1 MKYLNILDCDIIDG
15 DGVRVTLFVSG
26 CSHCCKGCHNPES
39 WDAFGG
45 KEFTE
50 ETIERIEKLLDRDFV
65 DGLTLSGGDPLF
77 FQNRSEI
84 TKLCK
89 RIKEK
94 FPQKT
99 IWLYTGY
106 EYEEVK
112 TLEVFDYVDVVVDG
126 PFKIDL
132 RDVSLAF
139 RGSPNQRIIDVKKSK
154 KQEKIVTLNF
164 QGVFS

>member
-26 CSHCCKGCHNPES
+26 CPHRCKGCHNPES
-39 WDAFGG
+39 WDAFSG

-112 TLEVFDYVDVVVDG
+112 ALEVFDYVDVVVDG

-164 QGVFS
+164 

>member
-15 DGVRVTLFVSG
+15 EGVRVTLFVSG
-26 CSHCCKGCHNPES
+26 CSHRCKGCHNPES
-39 WDAFGG
+39 WDASGG

-77 FQNRSEI
+77 PQNRLEI
-84 TKLCK
+84 TKFCK
-89 RIKEK
+89 KIKEK

-139 RGSPNQRIIDVKKSK
+139 RGSPNQRIIDIKKTK
-154 KQEKIVTLNF
+154 ELNRIVTLEF
-164 QGVFS
+164 

>member
-15 DGVRVTLFVSG
+15 EGVRVTLFVSG
-26 CSHCCKGCHNPES
+26 CSHRCKGCHNPES

-126 PFKIDL
+126 PFKMDL
-132 RDVSLAF
+132 RDISLAF

-164 QGVFS
+164 

>member
-26 CSHCCKGCHNPES
+26 CPHRCKGCHNPES
-39 WDAFGG
+39 WDAFSG

-112 TLEVFDYVDVVVDG
+112 ALEIFDYVDVVVDG

-164 QGVFS
+164 

>member
-15 DGVRVTLFVSG
+15 EGVRVTLFVSG
-26 CSHCCKGCHNPES
+26 CSHRCKGCHNPES
-39 WDAFGG
+39 WDASGG

-77 FQNRSEI
+77 PQNRLEI

-139 RGSPNQRIIDVKKSK
+139 RGSPNQRIIDIKKTK
-154 KQEKIVTLNF
+154 ELNRIVTLEF
-164 QGVFS
+164 

>member
-139 RGSPNQRIIDVKKSK
+139 RGSPNQRIIDIKKTK
-154 KQEKIVTLNF
+154 ELNRIVTLEF
-164 QGVFS
+164 

>member
-26 CSHCCKGCHNPES
+26 CPHRCKGCHNPES
-39 WDAFGG
+39 WDAFSG

-106 EYEEVK
+106 EYEEVRA
-112 TLEVFDYVDVVVDG
+112 LEVFDYVDVVVDG

-154 KQEKIVTLNF
+154 NQEKIVTLNF
-164 QGVFS
+164 

>member
-15 DGVRVTLFVSG
+15 EGVRVTLFVSG
-26 CSHCCKGCHNPES
+26 CSHRCKGCHNPES

-139 RGSPNQRIIDVKKSK
+139 RGSPNQRIIDIKKTK
-154 KQEKIVTLNF
+154 ELNRIVTLEF
-164 QGVFS
+164 

>member
-26 CSHCCKGCHNPES
+26 CPHRCKGCHNPES
-39 WDAFGG
+39 WDAFSG

-106 EYEEVK
+106 EYEEVGA
-112 TLEVFDYVDVVVDG
+112 LEVFDYVDVVVDG

-164 QGVFS
+164 

>member
-26 CSHCCKGCHNPES
+26 CLHRCKGCHNPES
-39 WDAFGG
+39 WDAFNG

-50 ETIERIEKLLDRDFV
+50 ETVERIEKLLDRDFV

-77 FQNRSEI
+77 FQNRPEI

-106 EYEEVK
+106 EYEEVRA
-112 TLEVFDYVDVVVDG
+112 LEVFDYVDVVVDG

-164 QGVFS
+164 

>member
-26 CSHCCKGCHNPES
+26 CSHRCKGCHNPES

-50 ETIERIEKLLDRDFV
+50 ETIERIEKFLDRDFV

-139 RGSPNQRIIDVKKSK
+139 RGSPNQRIIDIKKTK
-154 KQEKIVTLNF
+154 ELNRIVTLEF
-164 QGVFS
+164 

>member
-26 CSHCCKGCHNPES
+26 CSHHCKGCHNPES

-139 RGSPNQRIIDVKKSK
+139 RGSPNQRIIDIKKTK
-154 KQEKIVTLNF
+154 ELNRIVTLEF
-164 QGVFS
+164 

>member
-26 CSHCCKGCHNPES
+26 CPHRCRGCHNPES
-39 WDAFGG
+39 WDAFSG

-77 FQNRSEI
+77 FQNRPEI

-106 EYEEVK
+106 EYEEVRA
-112 TLEVFDYVDVVVDG
+112 LEVFDYVDVVVDG

-164 QGVFS
+164 

>member
-26 CSHCCKGCHNPES
+26 CSHRCKGCHNPES
-39 WDAFGG
+39 WDAFSG

-112 TLEVFDYVDVVVDG
+112 ALEVFDYVDVVVDG

-164 QGVFS
+164 

>member
-15 DGVRVTLFVSG
+15 DGIRVTLFVSG
-26 CSHCCKGCHNPES
+26 CSHRCKGCHNPES

-139 RGSPNQRIIDVKKSK
+139 RGSPNQRIIDIKKTK
-154 KQEKIVTLNF
+154 ELNRIVTLEF
-164 QGVFS
+164 

>member
-26 CSHCCKGCHNPES
+26 CSHRCKGCHNPES

-77 FQNRSEI
+77 LQNRLEI

-94 FPQKT
+94 FPEKT

-112 TLEVFDYVDVVVDG
+112 ALEVFDYVDVVVDG

-164 QGVFS
+164 

>member
-26 CSHCCKGCHNPES
+26 CPHRCKGCHNPES
-39 WDAFGG
+39 WDAFSG

-99 IWLYTGY
+99 IWLYTGC

-112 TLEVFDYVDVVVDG
+112 ALEIFDYVDVVVDG

-164 QGVFS
+164 

>member
-26 CSHCCKGCHNPES
+26 CSHRCKGCHNPES

-139 RGSPNQRIIDVKKSK
+139 RGSPNQRIIDIKKTK
-154 KQEKIVTLNF
+154 ELNRIVTLEF
-164 QGVFS
+164 

>member
-15 DGVRVTLFVSG
+15 NGVRVTLFVSG
-26 CSHCCKGCHNPES
+26 CSHRCKGCHNPES

-139 RGSPNQRIIDVKKSK
+139 RGSPNQRIIDIKKTK
-154 KQEKIVTLNF
+154 ELNRIVTLEF
-164 QGVFS
+164 

>member
-26 CSHCCKGCHNPES
+26 CSHRCKGCHNPES

-77 FQNRSEI
+77 LQNRLEI

-139 RGSPNQRIIDVKKSK
+139 RGSPNQRIIDIKKTK
-154 KQEKIVTLNF
+154 ELNRIVTLEF
-164 QGVFS
+164 